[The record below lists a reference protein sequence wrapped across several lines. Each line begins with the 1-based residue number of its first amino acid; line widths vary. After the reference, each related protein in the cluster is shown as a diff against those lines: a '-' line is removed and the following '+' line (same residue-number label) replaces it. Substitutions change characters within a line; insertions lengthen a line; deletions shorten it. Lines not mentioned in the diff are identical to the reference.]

1 MNQIKISDHF
11 NFRKI
16 FKFTLS
22 PILMMIFM
30 SIYSVVDG
38 FFVSNYASKEAFAG
52 VNLIFPVIM
61 ILAGIGFMF
70 GTGGSAFVATLLGRK
85 EEEKARR
92 AFSMVVFTSLVI
104 GIVVSTI
111 MYFLV
116 EPIVNKMASFNSNTS
131 KSMIDNATLY
141 GKIMIAGEAIY
152 ILQNTFQPFFSTAE
166 KPIAGFIFT
175 LIAGLSN
182 MLLDYIFIG
191 VLKYGVVGAAIAS
204 LVGMFIGSVGPF
216 IYFTFNRKNIICLIR
231 PEFNFKDLFKIMGNG
246 SSEFFSNISQSIVSI
261 VFNIQLL
268 RYIGEDGISAYGII
282 MYVSFVFS
290 AIFIGYSL
298 GIAPIVSYN
307 YGCNNKK
314 ELTSLLKKSL
324 IIISITGI
332 LMFILSEVLSRPFSA
347 LFSSGSKQLE
357 DIATNAMM
365 IYSFAYIFMGFSMF
379 GSSFFTA
386 LNNGLISV
394 LISLLRTL
402 LFQLVS
408 VYVFPL
414 FMSVNGIW
422 SSIVFAELAS
432 FILTFIFLFTFKNK
446 YGYLSNDKVIK
457 DYLLKNIDK

>member
-1 MNQIKISDHF
+1 MNKIRISDHF

-16 FKFTLS
+16 LKFTLS
-22 PILMMIFM
+22 PVLMMVFM

-38 FFVSNYASKEAFAG
+38 FFISNYASKEAFAG

-85 EEEKARR
+85 EEEKAKH
-92 AFSMVVFTSLVI
+92 AFSMVVFSSLVI
-104 GIVVSTI
+104 GIIVSVI

-131 KSMIDNATLY
+131 KSMIDNAILY
-141 GKIMIAGEAIY
+141 GKIMIAGETIY

-166 KPIAGFIFT
+166 KPNIGFMFT
-175 LIAGLSN
+175 LIAGLTN
-182 MLLDYIFIG
+182 MLFDYIFIG
-191 VLKYGVVGAAIAS
+191 VLNYGVIGAAVAS
-204 LVGMFIGSVGPF
+204 LMGMFIGSVGPF
-216 IYFTFNRKNIICLIR
+216 LYFLLNRKNSLYLIR

-261 VFNIQLL
+261 IFNIQLL

-298 GIAPIVSYN
+298 GIAPVISYN
-307 YGCNNKK
+307 YGSNNKK
-314 ELTSLLKKSL
+314 ELTSLFKKSL
-324 IIISITGI
+324 IIISIAGI
-332 LMFILSEVLSRPFSA
+332 LMLVLAESLSRPFSK
-347 LFSSGSKQLE
+347 LFSSGSNQLE
-357 DIATNAMM
+357 DIATKAMM
-365 IYSFAYIFMGFSMF
+365 IYSLAYIFMGFSMF

-386 LNNGLISV
+386 LNNGLISI

-402 LFQLVS
+402 LFQLVA
-408 VYVFPL
+408 VYIFPL
-414 FMSVNGIW
+414 FMGVNGIW
-422 SSIVFAELAS
+422 YSIVFAELAS
-432 FILTFIFLFTFKNK
+432 FVLTFIFLIAFKNK
-446 YGYLSNDKVIK
+446 YGYLSKNSDLKKYLVMNIK
-457 DYLLKNIDK
+457 